1 MFMKQSRTDKSL
13 YNKPSYETFV
23 KTQGSV
29 VAKLKKTGFTNI
41 SITSPTGKLLQSKQK
56 NTF

>member
-29 VAKLKKTGFTNI
+29 VAKFKKAGMV
-41 SITSPTGKLLQSKQK
+41 KLLA
-56 NTF
+56 